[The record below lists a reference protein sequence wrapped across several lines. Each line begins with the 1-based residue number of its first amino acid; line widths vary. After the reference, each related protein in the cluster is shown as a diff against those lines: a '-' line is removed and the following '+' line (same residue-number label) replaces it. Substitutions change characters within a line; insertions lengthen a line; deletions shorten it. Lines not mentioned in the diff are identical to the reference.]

1 MSRVW
6 VPDPLQDT
14 FQESHTVPGN
24 LMQRH
29 LSGKSGVRNASGQQ
43 ALPKKT
49 SSSARSRR
57 MCDQIVHLL
66 ASLAFG
72 NRSLQLISGSRY
84 AQYLAMSE
92 KLYRAIKS
100 QVRAVHD
107 ELEDWIFEAFREGGL
122 PECESDE
129 EQDLKE
135 EVAQRRRGM
144 RYFAAGRPRDRKQF
158 ASMLFPIFQGD
169 PNEQLYQ
176 EAFHDILRVAGTSVK
191 AKSRHKLSFG
201 ISVLFF
207 TAGQGNLYGVVA
219 SGDFPTHL
227 AFEFLEEM
235 LEVYESIDVACALDQ
250 ADETLWSEK
259 QFVQDAFGVRE
270 LAVASWKKRIQPGDG
285 SLYTAASTVKDK
297 SLEMEESL

>member
-1 MSRVW
+1 
-6 VPDPLQDT
+6 
-14 FQESHTVPGN
+14 
-24 LMQRH
+24 
-29 LSGKSGVRNASGQQ
+29 
-43 ALPKKT
+43 
-49 SSSARSRR
+49 

-207 TAGQGNLYGVVA
+207 TAGQGNLPQPEAHGTAWWPPAIFPRTWPLSFWRKCWRSMKASMLHALWTRRMRRCGVKNNL
-219 SGDFPTHL
+219 SKMRL
-227 AFEFLEEM
+227 
-235 LEVYESIDVACALDQ
+235 ACASWLWQ
-250 ADETLWSEK
+250 AGRSGYSLAMAPCTLPHLQSRTSPWRWRNPFKRRACRSRIPAATWWLQRPREFPDEVLGPG
-259 QFVQDAFGVRE
+259 AF
-270 LAVASWKKRIQPGDG
+270 
-285 SLYTAASTVKDK
+285 
-297 SLEMEESL
+297 